1 MMSYAALEKLFSL
14 KGKVVAL
21 TGGGGVLAGA
31 MARTVA
37 DCGGRVAVLD
47 LSKQAARKV
56 AHDIAQAGHD
66 AIALDADVL
75 DRDSLQRACD
85 QIVEKFG
92 RIDCLVNG
100 AGGNKKEA
108 TTSDELSFFDMP
120 VEASRWVSDL
130 NFLGTLLP
138 CQVFAKE
145 IAKQGSGSIVN
156 IASIAGFTPLTR
168 APAYAA
174 AKAAV
179 INFTKWLAVHLCQ
192 EHSTKI
198 RVNAIAPGFCA
209 TEQNRYLLY
218 TDDGQLTERGKTIL
232 EAVPQK
238 RFGKPAELT
247 SSVIWLLSDSASFV
261 TGSTVTIDGGFDAF
275 SGV

>member
-1 MMSYAALEKLFSL
+1 MSYPALERLFSL

-21 TGGGGVLAGA
+21 TGGGGFLAGA

-47 LSKQAARKV
+47 LCKQAAEKV
-56 AHDIAQAGHD
+56 AQDIAQAGHD

-85 QIVEKFG
+85 QIVEEFG

-120 VEASRWVSDL
+120 IEATKWVSDL

-138 CQVFAKE
+138 CQVFGKE
-145 IAKQGSGSIVN
+145 IAKQDSGSIVN

-192 EHSTKI
+192 EHSTGI

-218 TDDGQLTERGKTIL
+218 TEDGQLTERGKTIL

-238 RFGKPAELT
+238 RFGEPAELT
-247 SSVIWLLSDSASFV
+247 SCVVWLLSDSASFV